1 MRLVFLIL
9 LLSNAIY
16 FGWQYYLPAVNY
28 EDNSA
33 ASDPGLEKLVLLHE
47 VTQSSDKQVKDKRQ
61 APAPVLPSTPKPV
74 SEPKKKQEPEL
85 SQSTEVM
92 SEQMPDSVSE
102 KTFDQVKVIEK
113 SKEVEP
119 SLPEEKL
126 ACYEVGPYKSN
137 NEARQALEIL
147 DVDVR
152 KIGVIAKPRK
162 ISKYW
167 VFLAPQK
174 SLWAARQT
182 IKQLASKG
190 VKDYQIVT
198 IEGKKNGISLGL
210 YREKTIAELRVRN
223 IKRLGYAPKVNEIE
237 KKFSEYWLEVVINQL
252 DKDQQERLNVIPEGM
267 LNQTSCN

>member
-16 FGWQYYLPAVNY
+16 FGWQYYLPAGNN
-28 EDNSA
+28 EGDFA

-47 VTQSSDKQVKDKRQ
+47 VNQLSDKQVEDKRQ
-61 APAPVLPSTPKPV
+61 ASVPALSPTPKPV
-74 SEPKKKQEPEL
+74 PTLEPKNQPKRQQEPES
-85 SQSTEVM
+85 SQLTEKI
-92 SEQMPDSVSE
+92 SEQMPDLASDQAII
-102 KTFDQVKVIEK
+102 DQVKVMEEP
-113 SKEVEP
+113 KEAEP

-137 NEARQALEIL
+137 NEAGQALEL
-147 DVDVR
+147 LETDVR
-152 KIGVIAKPRK
+152 KIEVIAKPRK
-162 ISKYW
+162 VSKYW
-167 VFLAPQK
+167 VFLSPQK

-210 YREKTIAELRVRN
+210 YREKKIAELRVK
-223 IKRLGYAPKVNEIE
+223 I
-237 KKFSEYWLEVVINQL
+237 
-252 DKDQQERLNVIPEGM
+252 
-267 LNQTSCN
+267 